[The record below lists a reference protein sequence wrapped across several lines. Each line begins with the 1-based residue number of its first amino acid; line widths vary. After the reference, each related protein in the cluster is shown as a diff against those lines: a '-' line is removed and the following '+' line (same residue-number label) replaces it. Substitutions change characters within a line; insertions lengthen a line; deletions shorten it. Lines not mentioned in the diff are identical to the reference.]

1 MRPFSRIIL
10 LFSALFFI
18 CSAGSALAQCPEDPT
33 DSGLCDTLYVEVW
46 RNDTLFLGEPRTVR
60 VPLRVTHD
68 LPDPYVDSIAGF
80 VIPLCYTNTNPTKYC
95 SLNSYW
101 NNKAT
106 SVPSLMDRSIFRHL
120 PDMFHWEEH
129 NRLLDL
135 FSIYVNGWDFFALDL
150 GDGVSHFWATFVPT
164 GIEDQ
169 RWWEGSRVLLAT
181 MTFRIEDTT
190 TVCMDTCYW
199 PPGGFLAFSNSAAES
214 YTPRTN
220 LPYCF
225 SVTYPG
231 RGDSNGDGRIDIQ
244 DAIFLLNYL
253 FKQGPAPVYSHMGD
267 ANSDD
272 VTDLSDAIYL
282 LNYLFKGGPPPS
294 Q

>member
-1 MRPFSRIIL
+1 MRPPPKVIL
-10 LFSALFFI
+10 LLSVLFLI
-18 CSAGSALAQCPEDPT
+18 CSAGSSPAQCPEDPT

-80 VIPLCYTNTNPTKYC
+80 VIPLCYTHTNPSEYC
-95 SLNSYW
+95 SLNSHW
-101 NNKAT
+101 NST
-106 SVPSLMDRSIFRHL
+106 DLCSGPLLYPSIFRHM
-120 PDMFHWEEH
+120 PDLSHPEER
-129 NRLLDL
+129 NRLLDMCL
-135 FSIYVNGWDFFALDL
+135 TPAPDEWDFISLNL
-150 GDGVSHFWATFVPT
+150 GDGVSHFWATFVPLGT
-164 GIEDQ
+164 GDQ
-169 RWWEGSRVLLAT
+169 KWWEGSRVLLAT
-181 MTFRIEDTT
+181 MTFRVQDTT
-190 TVCMDTCYW
+190 TVCIDSCFW
-199 PPGGFLAFSNSAAES
+199 PPASRLAFSNSTAHT
-214 YTPRTN
+214 YVPRSN

-244 DAIFLLNYL
+244 DAVFLLNYL

-282 LNYLFKGGPPPS
+282 LNYLFKGGSSP
-294 Q
+294 